1 MVELISNYTQN
12 SLKESFAG
20 NISHLSAGQ
29 VSWFFSL
36 GLDMTLKFQFRDLSL
51 ARACYDFIPG
61 AQYIK
66 HFLQTKQNKLF
77 KDQSESNM
85 LTFKSGDVLAVIDT
99 MGDTGWW
106 KAIKDNRI
114 GYIPKDFVTSF

>member
-20 NISHLSAGQ
+20 NIYHLCWSRHLI
-29 VSWFFSL
+29 FLSL

-61 AQYIK
+61 GQYIK
-66 HFLQTKQNKLF
+66 CFLQNK
-77 KDQSESNM
+77 KK
-85 LTFKSGDVLAVIDT
+85 TF
-99 MGDTGWW
+99 
-106 KAIKDNRI
+106 
-114 GYIPKDFVTSF
+114 